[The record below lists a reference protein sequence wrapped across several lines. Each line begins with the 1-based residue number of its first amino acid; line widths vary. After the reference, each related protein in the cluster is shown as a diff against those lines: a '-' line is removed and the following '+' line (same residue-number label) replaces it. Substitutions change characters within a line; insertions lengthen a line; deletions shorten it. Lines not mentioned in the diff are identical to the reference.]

1 MVKKEIIELNILG
14 QVCPA
19 CLLVALKEINIHA
32 HRLKQ
37 GEAEL
42 HVKTDHRDATRT
54 IPDSA
59 RAMGYDVEV
68 AKVASHYEIRVR
80 RSSRHEENR

>member
-1 MVKKEIIELNILG
+1 MSERKTIDLNILG

-19 CLLVALKEINIHA
+19 CLLVAIKEMNNNRNALKS
-32 HRLKQ
+32 

-42 HVKTDHRDATRT
+42 VIKTDHRYATRT

-59 RAMGYDVEV
+59 KAMGFNVDIKKEATY
-68 AKVASHYEIRVR
+68 YEIKISKRQ
-80 RSSRHEENR
+80 

>member
-1 MVKKEIIELNILG
+1 MEKKGIIELNILG

-19 CLLVALKEINIHA
+19 CLLVALKEINT
-32 HRLKQ
+32 HRRTLKK
-37 GEAEL
+37 GGAVL
-42 HVKTDHRDATRT
+42 IVKTDHRDATRT

-68 AKVASHYEIRVR
+68 LKVSTYYEIRVSAHR
-80 RSSRHEENR
+80 